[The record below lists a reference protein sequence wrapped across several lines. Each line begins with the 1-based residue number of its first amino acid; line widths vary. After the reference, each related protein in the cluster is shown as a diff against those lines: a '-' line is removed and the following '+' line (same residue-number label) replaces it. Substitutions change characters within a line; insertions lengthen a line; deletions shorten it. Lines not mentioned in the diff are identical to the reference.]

1 MNRLLFKSVRYQKA
15 FTLVET
21 IIIMAM
27 MVVFLGTLFSA
38 MIAGLRYWTD
48 GRLRLR
54 AQEALRESLD
64 TITMELRQAIP
75 NPDPG
80 TNGNGPSGYLAI
92 NPSVDPTGIIA
103 PNRNVQQTDYVTFT
117 EPNVLNYD
125 PSVQNWSEVQPQ
137 NYRKVKYFIDNGV
150 LKRQM
155 ITYNANGLPAAD
167 QTDNVVKLQDGS
179 LSLQANYISDT
190 MVTIRMT
197 ATLNKFTYTIFTKV
211 KTGG

>member
-1 MNRLLFKSVRYQKA
+1 MNRLLFKNVRYQKA

-27 MVVFLGTLFSA
+27 MIVFLGTLFSA

-64 TITMELRQAIP
+64 TMTMELRQAIP

-80 TNGNGPSGYLAI
+80 TNGNGSTGYLALS
-92 NPSVDPTGIIA
+92 PAVDPTGIIF
-103 PNRNVQQTDYVTFT
+103 PNRNVQQTDYITFT
-117 EPNVLNYD
+117 EPNVQNYN

-137 NYRKVKYFIDNGV
+137 NYHKVKYFIDNGV
-150 LKRQM
+150 LKRQ
-155 ITYNANGLPAAD
+155 IISYNANGLVASD

-179 LSLQANYISDT
+179 LSMQVNYLSET
-190 MVTIRMT
+190 LVSIRMT
-197 ATLNKFTYTIFTKV
+197 ATLNKFSYTIFTKV

>member
-1 MNRLLFKSVRYQKA
+1 MNRLLFKSSKYQKA

-27 MVVFLGTLFSA
+27 MIVFLGTLFSA

-54 AQEALRESLD
+54 AQESLRESLD
-64 TITMELRQAIP
+64 TMTMELRQAIP

-80 TNGNGPSGYLAI
+80 TNGNGPTGYLAI
-92 NPSVDPTGIIA
+92 TPSVEPTGIIF
-103 PNRNVQQTDYVTFT
+103 PNKNVLQTDYITFT
-117 EPNVLNYD
+117 EPNVQNYD
-125 PSVQNWSEVQPQ
+125 PSLTNWSEVQPQ
-137 NYRKVKYFIDNGV
+137 NYFKTKYFIDNGI
-150 LKRQM
+150 LKRQ
-155 ITYNANGLPAAD
+155 IISYNANGLPASD
-167 QTDNVVKLQDGS
+167 QTDTVVKLQDGS
-179 LSLQANYISDT
+179 LSMQATYISDT
-190 MVTIRMT
+190 LISIRMT

>member
-1 MNRLLFKSVRYQKA
+1 M
-15 FTLVET
+15 ET

-27 MVVFLGTLFSA
+27 MIVFLGTLFSA

-64 TITMELRQAIP
+64 TMTMELRQAIP

-80 TNGNGPSGYLAI
+80 TNGNSPTGYLAI
-92 NPSVDPTGIIA
+92 SPSVDPTGIIV
-103 PNRNVQQTDYVTFT
+103 PNRNVQQADYVTFT
-117 EPNVLNYD
+117 EPNEQYYN
-125 PSVQNWSEVQPQ
+125 PSLANWSEMQPQ
-137 NYRKVKYFIDNGV
+137 NYRKVRYFIDNGI
-150 LKRQM
+150 LKRQFT
-155 ITYNANGLPAAD
+155 TYNANGQVVTD

-179 LSLQANYISDT
+179 LSLQSNYVSDT

-197 ATLNKFTYTIFTKV
+197 VTLNKFSYTVFTKV